1 MKTYKVIIFI
11 FLMAFIA
18 FGCSK
23 KKQDISNLSAFG
35 VEGEDKDMVMQV
47 ITSPE
52 VLEPQPATQPTAE
65 PIQVE
70 AGPVETMQAIPLEAE
85 GTQRNIQ
92 IQTALKNANLYFGE
106 IDGKIGPLTRKAI
119 EEFQKMKGLKV
130 DGKVGPITWSQLQR
144 YLNIPQPG
152 SEKSNFGSKKKR

>member
-1 MKTYKVIIFI
+1 MKVGKLGI
-11 FLMAFIA
+11 FLFLMTLIA

-23 KKQDISNLSAFG
+23 RPTEVSNLSG
-35 VEGEDKDMVMQV
+35 LDIEGENKDIVTQT

-52 VLEPQPATQPTAE
+52 VEPQPAAQPQ

-70 AGPVETMQAIPLEAE
+70 PQREPSSSVPMPSDELE
-85 GTQRNIQ
+85 RNRQ
-92 IQTALKNANLYFGE
+92 IQTALKNANLYIGE

-130 DGKVGPITWSQLQR
+130 DGKVGPITWGELEK
-144 YLNIPQPG
+144 YLNVAP
-152 SEKSNFGSKKKR
+152 SKTETKKKR